1 MSSETKKSILWGI
14 GGGAILLALYF
25 LTLSL
30 TQSFSHALEQF
41 SDLWYLILP
50 LTVGFG
56 LQVFLYSY
64 IRYQIQG
71 KNLKAATRELAA
83 SGGVSAGAMIVCC
96 AHHLIDVLPLLG
108 LSAVF
113 LFLTKYQI
121 FFLFLGLTSNVVGI
135 LFLLEII
142 QKHSLAGNCSL
153 LTKIKKFNLQKIRNR
168 AILISLI
175 FLLIAFVQIRGKQ
188 NNSDAA
194 DLIQRKTPVL
204 TVKTNSENGLSV
216 KATPIDFS
224 WKKPVQ
230 IEIKF
235 TTHQGDLNFD
245 LTKNAVL
252 INDKNQQYLPLSWS
266 GGNGGHHLS
275 GILVFPAISKETKNI
290 KLIINNVYNTKERI
304 FEWNLNI

>member
-14 GGGAILLALYF
+14 GGGIILLTLYF
-25 LTLSL
+25 LILSL

-41 SDLWYLILP
+41 LDLWYLILP
-50 LTVGFG
+50 LVIGFG

-64 IRYQIQG
+64 IRYQVQG
-71 KNLKAATRELAA
+71 KNLKAATGELAA
-83 SGGVSAGAMIVCC
+83 SGGVSAGAMIACC

-113 LFLTKYQI
+113 LFLAKYQI
-121 FFLFLGLTSNVVGI
+121 FFLFLGITSNIIGI

-142 QKHSLAGNCSL
+142 QRHSLTGHCSL
-153 LTKIKKFNLQKIRNR
+153 LAKTMKFNLKKIRNG
-168 AILISLI
+168 AILISII
-175 FLLIAFVQIRGKQ
+175 FLLIAFGQIRGKQ
-188 NNSDAA
+188 KNPLSA
-194 DLIQRKTPVL
+194 DLIQEKTPVL
-204 TVKTNSENGLSV
+204 AVKTNNENGLSIE
-216 KATPIDFS
+216 ATPIDFFLE
-224 WKKPVQ
+224 KPIQ

-252 INDKNQQYLPLSWS
+252 IDDKNQQYLPLTWS

-275 GILVFPAISKETKNI
+275 GTLVFPTISKETKNI
-290 KLIINNVYNTKERI
+290 KLIINNVYNIKERI
-304 FEWNLNI
+304 FEWNLE